1 MSDVIVEI
9 RGDDA
14 PVAHV
19 ILNRV
24 AKRNALSGG
33 FAAEIRQ
40 AALDL
45 AGRDDVRAV
54 VVESA
59 SDRAFIGGADVNDL
73 CAVETPAE
81 GERLIRNLQQMIAA
95 YRDLPMPVI
104 AAIDGPCI
112 GAGMEFVAACDIRIA
127 STRAGFGMPE
137 TKLGIPS
144 VIEAALLPRLLGWGR
159 TSWMLLTGE
168 DIDGAT
174 AERWGF
180 VEFVTDPADLSA
192 TVQKTVSALCE
203 AAPKAVRDQKALMR
217 QWEDAPLDD
226 AIEAGVRAFAAAF
239 KDEEPRRYLAPIR
252 ARLGKPRDQ

>member
-127 STRAGFGMPE
+127 STRAVFGMPE

-192 TVQKTVSALCE
+192 TVQKPFPPSA
-203 AAPKAVRDQKALMR
+203 R
-217 QWEDAPLDD
+217 
-226 AIEAGVRAFAAAF
+226 
-239 KDEEPRRYLAPIR
+239 PRRKRCATRRP
-252 ARLGKPRDQ
+252 

>member
-73 CAVETPAE
+73 CAVETPA
-81 GERLIRNLQQMIAA
+81 
-95 YRDLPMPVI
+95 
-104 AAIDGPCI
+104 
-112 GAGMEFVAACDIRIA
+112 
-127 STRAGFGMPE
+127 
-137 TKLGIPS
+137 
-144 VIEAALLPRLLGWGR
+144 
-159 TSWMLLTGE
+159 
-168 DIDGAT
+168 
-174 AERWGF
+174 
-180 VEFVTDPADLSA
+180 
-192 TVQKTVSALCE
+192 
-203 AAPKAVRDQKALMR
+203 
-217 QWEDAPLDD
+217 
-226 AIEAGVRAFAAAF
+226 
-239 KDEEPRRYLAPIR
+239 
-252 ARLGKPRDQ
+252 

>member
-127 STRAGFGMPE
+127 STRAVFGMPE

-174 AERWGF
+174 AE
-180 VEFVTDPADLSA
+180 
-192 TVQKTVSALCE
+192 
-203 AAPKAVRDQKALMR
+203 
-217 QWEDAPLDD
+217 
-226 AIEAGVRAFAAAF
+226 
-239 KDEEPRRYLAPIR
+239 
-252 ARLGKPRDQ
+252 

>member
-127 STRAGFGMPE
+127 STRAVFGMPE

-192 TVQKTVSALCE
+192 TVQKTVFALCE

-239 KDEEPRRYLAPIR
+239 QDDEPRRYLAPIR
-252 ARLGKPRDQ
+252 ARLGKPRGQ